1 MEIKES
7 EYMQQ
12 APHEGHR
19 IKNHQKQSIELELVL
34 LRHGHTQWNT
44 ERRYLGRTD
53 LPLLPGAVQELASLV
68 EEPALCR
75 DFWRVYCSDLLRC
88 RETLAAAAP
97 HLEQQAVYDSRLR
110 EMDFGIWEGCTYEQ
124 LKDNRLYRSWI
135 DQPEAVTPNGGEAWD
150 SFTTRVD
157 EFWAQ
162 LEQEAD
168 IAASGEPGGVEDC
181 THVSKTER
189 MEDCTHELRTERMED
204 CTHVLK
210 TGPSASGLLHH
221 PKPALAPPSPR
232 RRVLLVTHGGVIRLL
247 LARLNEGV
255 TFYSAAAPAPGGFI
269 VLSLRRDGGQWRVIT
284 HET

>member
-19 IKNHQKQSIELELVL
+19 IKNHQEQSIELELVL

-181 THVSKTER
+181 THV
-189 MEDCTHELRTERMED
+189 
-204 CTHVLK
+204 LK
-210 TGPSASGLLHH
+210 TGPSASGLLPH
-221 PKPALAPPSPR
+221 PEPALAPPSPR
-232 RRVLLVTHGGVIRLL
+232 RRVLIVTHGGVIRLL

-255 TFYSAAAPAPGGFI
+255 TFYTAAAPAPGGVI